1 MSNSNSLSLQVH
13 VVTMNRDDHLFLQKM
28 NIQSDALIGNQCD
41 CNKVEN
47 FDFSGHRMIM
57 YSWNERGV
65 GLNRNNL
72 LLRSEADIVL
82 FADDDVVYEDGY
94 ADIVLKAFEEHPEAD
109 MITFNVIPLPRSID
123 PKLNTKWKRIHKYNC
138 LKYGAPRM
146 AVRLSRLR
154 EKNVYFSLLFGG
166 GAKYSSGEDS
176 LFIMD
181 CIKRGLKVYA
191 YPADIGTVTF
201 ETSSWFT
208 GFHDKYFKDKGIF
221 FYHLSSKLSKLL
233 CLQYCVR
240 HQKLFQSFC
249 SWKQAYRLMISGIKE
264 YRMEVHGK

>member
-1 MSNSNSLSLQVH
+1 MQVLA
-13 VVTMNRDDHLFLQKM
+13 VTMNQNDHSLLDRM
-28 NIQSDALIGNQCD
+28 NIQSDALIGNQCQNND
-41 CNKVEN
+41 VEHFLYKDHKV
-47 FDFSGHRMIM
+47 SY

-72 LLRSEADIVL
+72 LLRATADIVL

-94 ADIVLKAFEEHPEAD
+94 EQTVLKAFEEHPEAD

-123 PKLNTKWKRIHKYNC
+123 PKLNVKWHRVGKLNC

-146 AVRLSRLR
+146 AVRLDRLR
-154 EKNVYFSLLFGG
+154 EKNLYFTLLFGG
-166 GAKYSSGEDS
+166 GAKFSSGEDS

-181 CIKRGLKVYA
+181 CIKRGIKVYA
-191 YPADIGTVTF
+191 YPAKIGTVTF

-208 GFHDKYFKDKGIF
+208 GYDEKYFKDKGIF
-221 FYHLSSKLSKLL
+221 FYFLSPGLVWLL

-240 HQKLFQSFC
+240 HKGLFKEYFSAKMAFRYMLQ
-249 SWKQAYRLMISGIKE
+249 GIKE
-264 YRMEVHGK
+264 FKTGAYVG